1 MSLWLLRRNSNM
13 PIVSASF
20 YQRKRFYLGTLIGS
34 CHQRFD
40 TVSLAGLGAC
50 GIVNTDNDLIVA
62 MNHIVFDAYP
72 GYDGVNCNPIC
83 NRPITISYQGKSV
96 EVTVTD
102 NCVACGVDEMQLSPV
117 AFEQLA
123 DESEGLIE
131 VDWSW

>member
-1 MSLWLLRRNSNM
+1 MCLWLLRRNNNM
-13 PIVSASF
+13 PIDSASF
-20 YQRKRFYLGTLIGS
+20 YQP
-34 CHQRFD
+34 
-40 TVSLAGLGAC
+40 GLGAC

-72 GYDGVNCNPIC
+72 GYDGVNCNSIC

-131 VDWSW
+131 VDWSWAN